1 MPIELSISRTEVDGQ
16 VIFVAVINDLS
27 ERIAAERE
35 RLARLFQDAVES
47 LSGGF
52 SIIDADG
59 ILVACNSALT
69 RNMKLEPE
77 NLIGRPREVLIAE
90 VLKRMRRFDG
100 VEVDESP
107 DWPARVARRID
118 AAGDRGIE
126 VEFEGGRWVLLSSQ
140 PTSDGGQVTMATE
153 ITQLK
158 SAELELR
165 QSEQRFR
172 ALVEENPLPLFL
184 VDLETAEILYAS
196 PAAARIVGLDWP
208 LASDVLAPALYASPE
223 ERRDFVEELR
233 RAGTVDDLETRF
245 RRSDGEAIWV
255 ALSSRLI
262 VYQGREVAVTGL
274 VDLTVRK
281 RREAE
286 LRQAQETLE
295 DAIKS
300 LSEGFALYDPE
311 DRLVLRN
318 KQFLA
323 CNHMSADLFRPGRSW
338 LEITR
343 DRLARGQFPNAVG
356 REDDWL
362 SERFL
367 KRGNIDV
374 DEFPVSNGRW
384 YEHSHRRTRQGGLV
398 LTWREITERKEMQQA
413 LEESEA
419 WVRRILEAAPA
430 AITAS
435 DADDGRVIFETPAT
449 RALFRRGDDET
460 IDDGAELYDDPR
472 IRERG
477 IRHLR
482 RGGSIDNVEVEF
494 RRRDD
499 SRFRAAV
506 SARLIDLDDEEVV
519 VAIASD
525 LSDRIA
531 LEEELAEQREAL
543 YQNEKLSALG
553 QLLASVAH
561 ELNNPLSVLVGQALL
576 LEETTRDAAIG
587 RRADRIGV
595 AADRCAR
602 IVRTFLAM
610 ARRQPNERVPSD
622 PNEML
627 ETALEVTGY
636 ALRGAD
642 VEIDLALAAALPPVL
657 VDPDQVT
664 QVFTNLIVN
673 AEEAL
678 RRREAGRRLAIRS
691 SHDAATGEIV
701 VTVED
706 NGPGVP
712 AEIRRRMFEPF
723 FTTKED
729 GEGTGIGL
737 ALCHRVL
744 EAHGG
749 RIELAEGRA
758 GGARFTVWLPAD
770 HALVQTLT
778 DETPSIED
786 GEEATAADGHAILI
800 DDDEPEVIEVLRE
813 ILTADGHRVTAAG
826 GGREVLARIAEAR
839 FDLVL
844 SDVRMPDMDGP
855 ALHRVLITDDPELE
869 GRLAFLN
876 GDTLSAEIRD
886 FLAEVGRPH
895 IEKPFLPQDV
905 RDLVRDMLAEGEN
918 EA

>member
-1 MPIELSISRTEVDGQ
+1 M
-16 VIFVAVINDLS
+16 
-27 ERIAAERE
+27 
-35 RLARLFQDAVES
+35 
-47 LSGGF
+47 
-52 SIIDADG
+52 
-59 ILVACNSALT
+59 
-69 RNMKLEPE
+69 LE
-77 NLIGRPREVLIAE
+77 
-90 VLKRMRRFDG
+90 
-100 VEVDESP
+100 
-107 DWPARVARRID
+107 
-118 AAGDRGIE
+118 
-126 VEFEGGRWVLLSSQ
+126 
-140 PTSDGGQVTMATE
+140 
-153 ITQLK
+153 
-158 SAELELR
+158 
-165 QSEQRFR
+165 
-172 ALVEENPLPLFL
+172 
-184 VDLETAEILYAS
+184 
-196 PAAARIVGLDWP
+196 
-208 LASDVLAPALYASPE
+208 
-223 ERRDFVEELR
+223 
-233 RAGTVDDLETRF
+233 
-245 RRSDGEAIWV
+245 
-255 ALSSRLI
+255 
-262 VYQGREVAVTGL
+262 
-274 VDLTVRK
+274 
-281 RREAE
+281 
-286 LRQAQETLE
+286 
-295 DAIKS
+295 
-300 LSEGFALYDPE
+300 
-311 DRLVLRN
+311 
-318 KQFLA
+318 
-323 CNHMSADLFRPGRSW
+323 
-338 LEITR
+338 
-343 DRLARGQFPNAVG
+343 
-356 REDDWL
+356 
-362 SERFL
+362 
-367 KRGNIDV
+367 RGNIDV
-374 DEFPVSNGRW
+374 HEFPVSDRRW
-384 YEHSHRRTRQGGLV
+384 YEHSHRRTRQGDLV

-419 WVRRILEAAPA
+419 RVRGILEAVPA

-449 RALFRRGDDET
+449 RALYRRGDDET

-494 RRRDD
+494 RWRDD

-519 VAIASD
+519 VAIALD

-576 LEETTRDAAIG
+576 LEETTRDAAID

-627 ETALEVTGY
+627 QTALEVTGY

-664 QVFTNLIVN
+664 QVFTNLIMN

-712 AEIRRRMFEPF
+712 AEIRRRVFEPF
-723 FTTKED
+723 FTTMED

-744 EAHGG
+744 EAHGE

-758 GGARFTVWLPAD
+758 GGARFTV
-770 HALVQTLT
+770 
-778 DETPSIED
+778 
-786 GEEATAADGHAILI
+786 
-800 DDDEPEVIEVLRE
+800 
-813 ILTADGHRVTAAG
+813 
-826 GGREVLARIAEAR
+826 
-839 FDLVL
+839 
-844 SDVRMPDMDGP
+844 
-855 ALHRVLITDDPELE
+855 
-869 GRLAFLN
+869 
-876 GDTLSAEIRD
+876 
-886 FLAEVGRPH
+886 
-895 IEKPFLPQDV
+895 
-905 RDLVRDMLAEGEN
+905 
-918 EA
+918 